1 MATAPDPSTADQI
14 GRLSV
19 QAQQNVSN
27 FVAAALVAHGKFT
40 ELQDKMDAIDVAYAR
55 YKLKQKASVD
65 GMDITEA
72 SQPCGDVFAN
82 DDVVPPIVISQV
94 DSYVAYL
101 ADVFL
106 SGTPMFPVVSSPAK
120 RIWAEQLETLL
131 DDHAL
136 IGGYARQLLLF
147 IRDGV
152 KFNYSALEVDWDSI
166 DQFSVAG
173 DFSSGTGKKMT
184 RVPKSFNRIK
194 RINPRNAFR
203 DTTVAPGDIGEHG
216 DYAGYIER
224 ISRMKVKKELNKYTN
239 EKRIYNADKALNSAP
254 SSANLNVY
262 YREDPTISNYSSI
275 IDKNSGPDWDA
286 FFDGPAKNGARRGNY
301 GDSYY
306 RIVMYARI
314 LPSDFGISAP
324 QPNTPQIW
332 KFVHINDHLVT
343 AKRIISAYDYL
354 PMLFGQPL
362 EDGLGYQT
370 QSVAESEIPFQDA
383 ATTLFNIRFASARRA
398 VSDRALYDESV
409 LASSDVNSRAPAPKI
424 PARLSALSNKKLGDL
439 YHPIP
444 FDPRGTENTIQDAQT
459 IVAFSKEL
467 HGINNPRTGQ
477 FQKGNKSV
485 KEWDDTMAG
494 SDNRTRLP
502 AIVLEHQVFSPM
514 KSMMVLNI
522 FQYGENAV
530 VVSQRSGVEYKI
542 DLEKLRKEV
551 LSFRVAD
558 GYTPKSKM
566 ASVEMITLG
575 FQTISNTPALQAQ
588 YGPYLP
594 GMFAHL
600 MQLGGVRGLEEYD
613 PRNTEAMGGPAPRGL
628 QEQTLQDPTVPPQP
642 APVAPGLDPAQQAA
656 VATPPPSIP

>member
-1 MATAPDPSTADQI
+1 MATTLDPTVTATV

-27 FVAAALVAHGKFT
+27 FVASALTAHSKLT
-40 ELQDKMDAIDVAYAR
+40 ELQDKMDAIDVSYAR
-55 YKLKQKASVD
+55 YSIKRRRSMVD
-65 GMDITEA
+65 GVDIPEA
-72 SQPCGDVFAN
+72 NEGCGNIFAD

-120 RIWAEQLETLL
+120 RKYAEQLETLL

-136 IGGYARQLLLF
+136 LGGYARQLLLF
-147 IRDGV
+147 LRDGV
-152 KFNYSALEVDWDSI
+152 KYNYSAIEADWDSI
-166 DQFSVAG
+166 EQFSVAG
-173 DFSSGTGKKMT
+173 DFTSGTGKKVNRNAKSFT
-184 RVPKSFNRIK
+184 RVK
-194 RINPRNAFR
+194 RLNPRNVFR
-203 DTTVAPGDIGEHG
+203 DATVAPGDIAEHG
-216 DYAGYIER
+216 DYAGFIER
-224 ISRMKVKKELNKYTN
+224 VSRMKVKKELNKLAN
-239 EKRIYNADKALNSAP
+239 QGRVYNADKALNSA
-254 SSANLNVY
+254 SASVDVHNY
-262 YREDPTISNYSSI
+262 YREDPEISNYQGI
-275 IDKNSGPDWDA
+275 VDKNSGPDWDT
-286 FFDGPAKNGARRGNY
+286 FFDGPQKVGARRGNY

-332 KFVHINDHLVT
+332 KFVHINDHMVS
-343 AKRIISAYDYL
+343 AQRIISAYDYL
-354 PMLFGQPL
+354 PILFGQPL

-398 VSDRALYDESV
+398 VSDRAIYDPEILSPD
-409 LASSDVNSRAPAPKI
+409 DVNSKAPAPKI
-424 PARLSALSNKKLGDL
+424 PARISKLSNKTLKDL
-439 YHPIP
+439 YHQIP
-444 FDPRGTENTIQDAQT
+444 FDNRGTENTIQDAQA
-459 IVAFSKEL
+459 IVGFSKEL

-485 KEWDDTMAG
+485 TEWNDTMAG

-502 AIVLEHQVFSPM
+502 AIVLEHQVFSPL
-514 KSMMVLNI
+514 KSIFVLNI
-522 FQYGENAV
+522 FQYGDNAIV
-530 VVSQRSGVEYKI
+530 ISQRSGVEYKI
-542 DLEKLRKEV
+542 DLEELRKQV
-551 LSFRVAD
+551 LAFRVAD

-575 FQTISNTPALQAQ
+575 LQTIQQSPILQQ
-588 YGPYLP
+588 FYGPYLP
-594 GMFAHL
+594 AMFAHL

-613 PRNTEAMGGPAPRGL
+613 PANTGVQPSPMGL
-628 QEQTLQDPTVPPQP
+628 QEQALQGGAPAPQAPPVPPTVDPT
-642 APVAPGLDPAQQAA
+642 QQAG
-656 VATPPPSIP
+656 VATPPPMIP